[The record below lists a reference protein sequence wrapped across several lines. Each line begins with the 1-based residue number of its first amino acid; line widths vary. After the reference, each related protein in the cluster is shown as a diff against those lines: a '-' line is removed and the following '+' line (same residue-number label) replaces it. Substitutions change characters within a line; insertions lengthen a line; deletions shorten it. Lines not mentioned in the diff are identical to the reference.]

1 MITIQSAM
9 LVTLGF
15 LAASLF
21 ALLFAP
27 VFWRRAVR
35 LTTRRMKEAMP
46 LTQAEIQADKDRLRA
61 EHAIRVHRLESQAEH
76 IQMAM
81 ARQKIDLSRRDSDIN
96 ALQATLERLKSELE
110 EALNARRVLEQTV
123 SDRLPRVEQRLG
135 EARKLIFNRDHEISA
150 LTQTADRQGR
160 ALSEAASINAQ
171 QLAEIER
178 MGSSLNTRR
187 QRHQE
192 GPSDQRHDSEVALRS
207 ELEALRAKTRDQSQ
221 VINRMQSQIARS
233 GSYAMAAA
241 NNLQAP
247 AASDVTPGSLNGT
260 HAAAVSV
267 ESSHADVEADMR
279 SLKAKTQDQAAEIA
293 RLKAAIAVFEGAP
306 ADDQKL
312 SIRDSKIAL
321 KARLSSLEAQY
332 DYQKNTLASARTELA
347 AANER
352 LALQAAHFTA
362 ELKRLGAGTLPA
374 SGQPRRQTAEPRVS
388 LADRVAQVRASAP
401 AGPSD
406 PRSAKPNGASGDVSP
421 GPDAKPVPETKP
433 DTAIGEGDKAADATQ
448 ERKSRL
454 LDRISNLAKMS

>member
-1 MITIQSAM
+1 VITIQSAM
-9 LVTLGF
+9 LITLGF
-15 LAASLF
+15 LAASLL

-46 LTQAEIQADKDRLRA
+46 LTEAEIQADKDRLRA
-61 EHAIRVHRLESQAEH
+61 EHAIRVHRLESEAERV
-76 IQMAM
+76 QMAM
-81 ARQKIDLSRRDSDIN
+81 ARQKIDLSRRDATIN
-96 ALQATLERLKSELE
+96 ALQATIERLGSALE

-123 SDRLPRVEQRLG
+123 SDRLPRVEQRLS
-135 EARKLIFNRDHEISA
+135 EARKLIFNRDHEISE

-171 QLAEIER
+171 QLTEIER
-178 MGSSLNTRR
+178 LGSTLTSRKHTR
-187 QRHQE
+187 QE
-192 GPSDQRHDSEVALRS
+192 GRSDQRHDSEVALRS

-233 GSYAMAAA
+233 GTYAMAAA

-247 AASDVTPGSLNGT
+247 TAGAASASVNGAT
-260 HAAAVSV
+260 APDTAGAVP
-267 ESSHADVEADMR
+267 AGVEAEAR
-279 SLKAKTQDQAAEIA
+279 SLKAQTQDQAAEIA
-293 RLKAAIAVFEGAP
+293 RLRAAIAVFERDPGG
-306 ADDQKL
+306 DQKL
-312 SIRDSKIAL
+312 SLRDSKIAL
-321 KARLSSLEAQY
+321 KARLSSLEAQF
-332 DYQKNTLASARTELA
+332 DHQKNTLASVRTELA

-401 AGPSD
+401 AEPSEAANEAPGDRSPSPEAKTSPPSD
-406 PRSAKPNGASGDVSP
+406 A
-421 GPDAKPVPETKP
+421 PDA
-433 DTAIGEGDKAADATQ
+433 AQ

>member
-1 MITIQSAM
+1 M

-21 ALLFAP
+21 SLLFAP

-76 IQMAM
+76 VQMAM

-187 QRHQE
+187 QRQQE
-192 GPSDQRHDSEVALRS
+192 GPSDQRYDSDVALRS

-247 AASDVTPGSLNGT
+247 AASDVTPGSLNGAQ
-260 HAAAVSV
+260 HGAAVPA
-267 ESSHADVEADMR
+267 EGNHADVEADMR

-321 KARLSSLEAQY
+321 KARLNSLEAQY

-401 AGPSD
+401 AGSSD
-406 PRSAKPNGASGDVSP
+406 PQAVKPNGASGDVSAGP
-421 GPDAKPVPETKP
+421 GAETVPETKP
-433 DTAIGEGDKAADATQ
+433 ETGIGQRVKAADAPP